1 MGARG
6 WLASDRG
13 VAIVAAAATL
23 LALAENT
30 VAPWAPYYV
39 VYVVAVTV
47 LPFVA
52 GTWAFGRITST
63 RATIWILAVVG
74 PLLLQVLGGL
84 WSTLAYPAVAG
95 WFGATAE
102 TLSGPYHSLDAA
114 LATIFESRGAS
125 WGTEPRALMALYF
138 LGILVWAG
146 LGEELFYRGYI
157 HGALRRRHGFAF
169 AAVVSAAFFGVR
181 HATQLALVQP
191 SYPWGAAVTWVGLS
205 FVVGIFLSYL
215 YERSGSLYP
224 PVLAHYLFN
233 LVPLAFLLAGPEGG

>member
-6 WLASDRG
+6 WLTSDRG
-13 VAIVAAAATL
+13 VAVVATAATL

-39 VYVVAVTV
+39 VYAAAVTI

-74 PLLLQVLGGL
+74 PLALQALGGAWNAL
-84 WSTLAYPAVAG
+84 VYPAVAG
-95 WFGATAE
+95 SFGATAE
-102 TLSGPYHSLDAA
+102 TLGGPFHSLDAA
-114 LATIFESRGAS
+114 LATIFESRAAAWGA
-125 WGTEPRALMALYF
+125 EPGPLMAAYF
-138 LGILVWAG
+138 LGILAWAG
-146 LGEELFYRGYI
+146 LGEELFYRGYV
-157 HGALRRRHGFAF
+157 HGALRKRHGFAT
-169 AAVVSAAFFGVR
+169 AALVSAALFGIR

-205 FVVGIFLSYL
+205 FAVGIFLSYL

-224 PVLAHYLFN
+224 PVFAHYLFN
-233 LVPLAFLLAGPEGG
+233 FVPLLFLVAGPEGS